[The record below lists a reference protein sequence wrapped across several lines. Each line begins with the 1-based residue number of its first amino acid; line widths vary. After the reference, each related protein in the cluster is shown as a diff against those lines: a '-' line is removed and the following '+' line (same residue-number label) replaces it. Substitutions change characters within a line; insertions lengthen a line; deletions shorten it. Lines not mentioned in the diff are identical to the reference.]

1 MTDPLHRYADY
12 YLDPPERDFLVTVT
26 AEHTMRIRS
35 TSPDAAVMDMQQLMD
50 IAIQDD
56 FETLDGHEEV
66 EISWIA
72 EEPQE

>member
-1 MTDPLHRYADY
+1 MSDPFIKYVDSH
-12 YLDPPERDFLVTVT
+12 LDPPERDFLVTVT

-50 IAIQDD
+50 IGIQDD

-66 EISWIA
+66 EISWTA